1 MTQLALDDVLIEIGT
16 FGRFQLRQFL
26 LMILP
31 LVFNAFSNLSYVFTA
46 ADLKYRCYI
55 PECENQNDT
64 VYLTEWL
71 HAAVPFVRN
80 QPAGCER
87 YEPFVNITGDY
98 LQCQASDF
106 NESAITRCFD
116 FVYEDKAATTI
127 VNEFNLTCDENTWK
141 ITFVG
146 TLHSIAQG
154 LALLLGGLFSDR
166 YGRKRA
172 LLLCIGL
179 GSTLGIIRSFS
190 VNYEMFLVFEFL
202 EPLLGST
209 MYTTAFILG
218 QELVGPKHRVFAKS
232 LCLVVFALGEA
243 AMGVIAMFIHNWRY
257 YLLALFVP
265 GLVSLSF
272 LWITA
277 ESVRWLLSK
286 GRNKEAIDIL
296 LKAATTNR
304 KTLSENTLKYFAT
317 NDYQCESPQVPVNPT
332 FFAQLAEV
340 FKFKRLTIR
349 LAICS
354 FCWFTNVMVYYGL
367 TLNSVTLAGDKNV
380 NFILITL
387 VEIPSAVSMNFILN
401 RFPRRM
407 AQFVS
412 LALCGVLCLVTL
424 AIPEDES
431 WIHTA
436 MFLFSKMAISFS
448 FGVLYIYTAEIFPTN
463 LRQSLLSMCSMIG
476 RLGSIVAPQ
485 MPLLTKV
492 WKPLPM
498 TLFGSIALLS
508 AFTILEFPETGNV
521 RLPNTAS
528 EAENL
533 KQNSFDSDRSENVM
547 PQSEDDVDLD
557 EVLQEIG
564 QFGLFQMKQ
573 YGLMVLPI
581 IFNALFTLSYIF
593 TAGNLEY
600 RCLVPECELPTTA
613 VYNPDWLNGSMPFHV
628 DARCQRLQYHTNDT
642 DPFQIE
648 ECSSEDFNPSDIVA
662 CDRFVFKSDE
672 TTIVRDFNVTCAQN
686 DWKLTLVGTVNNV
699 GQFVALPIAGYLSDR
714 FGRKWILLVS
724 VAGSAVFGLLRSFAI
739 NYEMFIAMEF
749 LDPVIGSTMYT
760 TAFIL
765 ALELVGPKM
774 RVTGNNIISCAFS
787 FGEALLGLLAMYFR
801 DWRTLLRILY
811 IPGLLVLPLLYT
823 TAESVRWLL
832 SKNRKDEAF
841 QILKQA
847 ATVNGKTLS
856 QVALAKFNST
866 DIKNNSS
873 SSLESKTYTHLL
885 REALQNPGLVLRVI
899 NCSFCWLTNTMVYFG
914 LSLNSV
920 SLSGNKYLNFI
931 LVSLIELPGFFLMQL
946 ILDRVGRKKTLFT
959 TLVLSGL
966 FCIISA
972 FIEDAPAL
980 NLTLF
985 LLSKLT
991 ITMSFGTLY
1000 IYTVEI
1006 FPTNLRQS
1014 LLSTCS
1020 MFGRI
1025 GSMIAPQTPLLA
1037 KFWTPLP
1044 MVLFGAL
1051 GITSGIAAL
1060 KFPETLNNELPNT
1073 LEEAMN
1079 MQGPDI
1085 PATDR

>member
-1 MTQLALDDVLIEIGT
+1 MTPLALDDVLIEVGT

-55 PECENQNDT
+55 PECEKRSD
-64 VYLTEWL
+64 VAYLTEWL
-71 HAAVPFVRN
+71 PAAVPFERN
-80 QPAGCER
+80 QPTGCER
-87 YEPFVNITGDY
+87 YEPFVNITSDY
-98 LQCQASDF
+98 IQCHASDF
-106 NESAITRCFD
+106 NHSAIMRCYD

-141 ITFVG
+141 ITLVG
-146 TLHSIAQG
+146 TIHSVAQA

-166 YGRKRA
+166 YGRKWA
-172 LLLCIGL
+172 LLLCLGF

-190 VNYEMFLVFEFL
+190 VNYEMFLVLEFL

-218 QELVGPKHRVFAKS
+218 QELVGPKQRVFAKS

-243 AMGVIAMFIHNWRY
+243 TMGVIAIFIRNWRH
-257 YLLALFVP
+257 YLLVLFVP
-265 GLVSLSF
+265 GLVSLTF
-272 LWITA
+272 LWVTA

-286 GRNKEAIDIL
+286 GRNKEAFSVL
-296 LKAATTNR
+296 EKAAKTNR
-304 KTLSENTLKYFAT
+304 KTLSESTLKYFAT
-317 NDYQCESPQVPVNPT
+317 NDYQRESPQLPANPS
-332 FFAQLAEV
+332 FFEQMAEV
-340 FKFKRLTIR
+340 FRFKRLTIR

-387 VEIPSAVSMNFILN
+387 VEIPGAVCMNFILN

-407 AQFVS
+407 TQFVS
-412 LALCGVLCLVTL
+412 LSVCGVLCLVTL
-424 AIPEDES
+424 AIPEDDT

-436 MFLFSKMAISFS
+436 MFIFSKMAISFS

-463 LRQSLLSMCSMIG
+463 LRQSLLSLCSMIG

-485 MPLLTKV
+485 MPLLAKV

-508 AFTILEFPETGNV
+508 AFAILEFPETSNV

-533 KQNSFDSDRSENVM
+533 KQNSFDSD
-547 PQSEDDVDLD
+547 L
-557 EVLQEIG
+557 LHEIG
-564 QFGLFQMKQ
+564 QFGRFQVRQ

-600 RCLVPECELPTTA
+600 RCLIPECEQPATD
-613 VYNPDWLNGSMPFHV
+613 VYNPTWLNVMVEFYI
-628 DARCQRLQYHTNDT
+628 DERCQRMQYISNDT
-642 DPFQIE
+642 LLDG
-648 ECSSEDFNPSDIVA
+648 ECSDANLNSSAIIP
-662 CDRFVFKSDE
+662 CDEFVFKTED
-672 TTIVRDFNVTCAQN
+672 TTIVRDFNITCAHN
-686 DWKLTLVGTVNNV
+686 DWKLTLVGTINNV

-714 FGRKWILLVS
+714 FGRRWILLVS
-724 VAGSAVFGLLRSFAI
+724 VAGSALFGLLRSFATS
-739 NYEMFIAMEF
+739 YEMFIAMEF
-749 LDPVIGSTMYT
+749 LDPVVGSTMYT

-801 DWRTLLRILY
+801 DWRILLRILY
-811 IPGLLVLPLLYT
+811 IPGFLSLPFLYT
-823 TAESVRWLL
+823 TVESVRWLL

-841 QILKQA
+841 TILKRA
-847 ATVNGKTLS
+847 AKNNGKTIS
-856 QVALAKFNST
+856 QAALERFNSIET
-866 DIKNNSS
+866 KCGSTR
-873 SSLESKTYTHLL
+873 SLQKQNYSYLL
-885 REALQNPGLVLRVI
+885 REALSNSGLILRVI

-920 SLSGNKYLNFI
+920 TLTGNKYLNFI
-931 LVSLIELPGFFLMQL
+931 LVSLIELPGFLLMQL

-966 FCIISA
+966 FCIVSV
-972 FIEDAPAL
+972 FIAGIDAPAL
-980 NLTLF
+980 HLTLF
-985 LLSKLT
+985 LLSKLS

-1037 KFWTPLP
+1037 KIWNPLP
-1044 MVLFGAL
+1044 MILFGCL
-1051 GITSGIAAL
+1051 GIASAIATL
-1060 KFPETLNNELPNT
+1060 QFPETLNNELPNT
-1073 LEEAMN
+1073 IEEAMN
-1079 MQGPDI
+1079 IQGNDI
-1085 PATDR
+1085 PATGR

>member
-1 MTQLALDDVLIEIGT
+1 MTTLALDDVLVEIGT

-55 PECENQNDT
+55 PECENRSDA
-64 VYLTEWL
+64 VYRTDWL
-71 HAAVPFVRN
+71 QAAVPFERN

-87 YEPFVNITGDY
+87 YEPLVNITSDY

-106 NESAITRCFD
+106 NNSVITRCFD

-127 VNEFNLTCDENTWK
+127 VNEFNLNCDENTWK
-141 ITFVG
+141 ITLVG
-146 TLHSIAQG
+146 TIHSVAQA

-166 YGRKRA
+166 YGRKWA
-172 LLLCIGL
+172 LLLCIGF
-179 GSTLGIIRSFS
+179 GSTLGIVRSFAVS
-190 VNYEMFLVFEFL
+190 YEMFLVFEFL

-243 AMGVIAMFIHNWRY
+243 AMGVIAMFVHNWRY

-272 LWITA
+272 LWVTA

-286 GRNKEAIDIL
+286 GRNKEAITIL
-296 LKAATTNR
+296 EKAARTNR
-304 KTLSENTLKYFAT
+304 KTLSDSTQKYFAT
-317 NDYQCESPQVPVNPT
+317 NDYQRESPELPVNPS
-332 FFAQLAEV
+332 FFEQLAEV
-340 FKFKRLTIR
+340 FKFKRLIVR

-387 VEIPSAVSMNFILN
+387 VEIPSAVSMPFILN

-412 LALCGVLCLVTL
+412 LALCGILCLVTL
-424 AIPEDES
+424 GIPDDDS
-431 WIHTA
+431 WIHTV

-485 MPLLTKV
+485 MPLLAKV

-508 AFTILEFPETGNV
+508 AFSILEFPETGN
-521 RLPNTAS
+521 
-528 EAENL
+528 
-533 KQNSFDSDRSENVM
+533 
-547 PQSEDDVDLD
+547 
-557 EVLQEIG
+557 
-564 QFGLFQMKQ
+564 FGLFQMKQ

-581 IFNALFTLSYIF
+581 MFNALFTLSYIF

-600 RCLVPECELPTTA
+600 RCLIPECELPTTD
-613 VYNPDWLNGSMPFHV
+613 VYEPAWLNGTIELHS
-628 DARCQRLQYHTNDT
+628 DGRCERFQYRPNDT
-642 DPFQIE
+642 LQHE
-648 ECSSEDFNPSDIVA
+648 ECTSERFNSSAIIA
-662 CDRFVFKSDE
+662 CDRFVYKTNE
-672 TTIVRDFNVTCAQN
+672 TTIVRDFNITCAQN
-686 DWKLTLVGTVNNV
+686 DWKLSMVGTVNNV

-724 VAGSAVFGLLRSFAI
+724 VAGSAVFGLLRSFATS
-739 NYEMFIAMEF
+739 YEMFIAMEF

-787 FGEALLGLLAMYFR
+787 FGEALLGLLAMFFR

-811 IPGLLVLPLLYT
+811 IPGFLVLPLLYT

-841 QILKQA
+841 KILKKA
-847 ATVNGKTLS
+847 ATVNGKSLS
-856 QVALAKFNST
+856 LVALAKFNST
-866 DIKNNSS
+866 DNKSS
-873 SSLESKTYTHLL
+873 SAKSLESKTYAHLVS
-885 REALQNPGLVLRVI
+885 EALSNPGLVLRVI

-946 ILDRVGRKKTLFT
+946 ILDRVGRKKTLFA

-966 FCIISA
+966 FCIISV
-972 FIEDAPAL
+972 FIAGIDAPAL

-985 LLSKLT
+985 LLSKLS
-991 ITMSFGTLY
+991 ITMAFGTLY
-1000 IYTVEI
+1000 IYTVEM

-1044 MVLFGAL
+1044 MILFGCL
-1051 GITSGIAAL
+1051 GISSGIAAL

-1079 MQGPDI
+1079 MEANDI

>member
-1 MTQLALDDVLIEIGT
+1 MTPLALDDVLVEIGT
-16 FGRFQLRQFL
+16 FGWFQLRQFL

-55 PECENQNDT
+55 PECENRSDAA
-64 VYLTEWL
+64 YLTEWL
-71 HAAVPFVRN
+71 PAAVPFDRN

-87 YEPFVNITGDY
+87 YEAFVNITSDY

-106 NESAITRCFD
+106 NHSAITRCFD

-141 ITFVG
+141 ITLVG
-146 TLHSIAQG
+146 TIHSVAQA

-166 YGRKRA
+166 YGRKWA
-172 LLLCIGL
+172 LLLCIGM
-179 GSTLGIIRSFS
+179 GSTLGVVRSFS
-190 VNYEMFLVFEFL
+190 VNYEMFLVLEFL

-218 QELVGPKHRVFAKS
+218 QELVGPKQRVFAKS

-243 AMGVIAMFIHNWRY
+243 TMGVIAMFVHNWRH

-272 LWITA
+272 LWVTA

-286 GRNKEAIDIL
+286 GRNKEAIVIL
-296 LKAATTNR
+296 EKAARTNR
-304 KTLSENTLKYFAT
+304 RTLSDSTLKYFAT
-317 NDYQCESPQVPVNPT
+317 NDYQRESPQLPTNPS

-340 FKFKRLTIR
+340 FRYRRLTIR

-387 VEIPSAVSMNFILN
+387 VEIPGAVCMNFILN

-407 AQFVS
+407 TQFVS
-412 LALCGVLCLVTL
+412 LAVCGVLCLVTL
-424 AIPEDES
+424 AIPEDDS

-485 MPLLTKV
+485 MPLLAKV

-533 KQNSFDSDRSENVM
+533 KQNSFDN
-547 PQSEDDVDLD
+547 LD
-557 EVLQEIG
+557 GVLQEIG
-564 QFGLFQMKQ
+564 QFGRFQVRQ

-600 RCLVPECELPTTA
+600 RCLVPECEDPGTD
-613 VYNPDWLNGSMPFHV
+613 VYSPDWLNESIGLHSYG
-628 DARCQRLQYHTNDT
+628 RCER
-642 DPFQIE
+642 FQFIPNITLADWE
-648 ECSSEDFNPSDIVA
+648 ECSSGNFNYSAVIP
-662 CDRFVFKSDE
+662 CDRFVFKTEE
-672 TTIVRDFNVTCAQN
+672 TTIVRDFNITCAQN
-686 DWKLTLVGTVNNV
+686 DWKLTMVGTMNNV

-714 FGRKWILLVS
+714 FGRRWILLVS
-724 VAGSAVFGLLRSFAI
+724 VAGSALFGLLRSFATS
-739 NYEMFIAMEF
+739 YEMFIAMEF

-801 DWRTLLRILY
+801 DWRVLLRILY
-811 IPGLLVLPLLYT
+811 IPGFLSLPFLYT
-823 TAESVRWLL
+823 TVESVRWLL

-841 QILKQA
+841 KTLKRA
-847 ATVNGKTLS
+847 AKINGKTLS
-856 QVALAKFNST
+856 QAALARFNSIDVKSGST
-866 DIKNNSS
+866 K
-873 SSLESKTYTHLL
+873 SLVSQSYAQLL
-885 REALQNPGLVLRVI
+885 REALGNPGLVLRVI

-959 TLVLSGL
+959 TLILGGL
-966 FCIISA
+966 FCIISV
-972 FIEDAPAL
+972 FIAGVDAPAL
-980 NLTLF
+980 HLTLF
-985 LLSKLT
+985 LLSKLS

-1037 KFWTPLP
+1037 KIWTPLP
-1044 MVLFGAL
+1044 MILFGCL
-1051 GITSGIAAL
+1051 GISSAIASL
-1060 KFPETLNNELPNT
+1060 QFPETLNNELPNT

-1079 MQGPDI
+1079 MQGNNI
-1085 PATDR
+1085 PSNDR